1 MAMNSKL
8 PIQRADVTFDQMAR
22 IRVRLAHLS
31 AYIFGVSNDG
41 TITLG
46 YFKTPTICVTLP
58 PPTALDESVDA
69 ARLEKAIAAVEALN
83 RAIDNDDDQPYAQ
96 PRMACLDPNTWH
108 VDMALTES
116 STQQP
121 AGAPA
126 AVWPPDNLR
135 PLGPEQI
142 KLLIAGLRQDVADL
156 SKYIDKIGEGKAG
169 QMFYLFDYVLGKI
182 SDLGEPTPLAGP
194 IADRGRFGQALDA
207 IKLMNAGFD
216 NGGVVWDKTPA

>member
-1 MAMNSKL
+1 MATNSKL
-8 PIQRADVTFDQMAR
+8 PTQRADVTFDQMAR
-22 IRVRLAHLS
+22 ILQRLGDLS
-31 AYIFGVSNDG
+31 AYIFGVSDDG

-46 YFKTPTICVTLP
+46 SFKRTICVTLP
-58 PPTALDESVDA
+58 PPTVLEKYVDA
-69 ARLEKAIAAVEALN
+69 GRLDKAIAAVEQFN
-83 RAIDNDDDQPYAQ
+83 RAIDNGDDQPYAQ
-96 PRMACLDPNTWH
+96 PRLACLDPNTWL

-116 STQQP
+116 LTQQP

-126 AVWPPDNLR
+126 AVWLADNLL

-182 SDLGEPTPLAGP
+182 PDLGEPTPLAGP

-207 IKLMNAGFD
+207 IKLMNAGFN